1 MDIEDVGI
9 KKTNSR
15 KQKNNEEEQYRLIIN
30 KETNDL
36 LESLVGR
43 TNDGFVGGEVSKSDV
58 ASLLIQNAAKDFDE
72 SDIRSLRSRY
82 FDEKKILRAIL
93 RKSGDDGELPEILKK
108 VIREQFGLSEGSK
121 KKTAKNSNDLSTS
134 KIVDNNSAA

>member
-1 MDIEDVGI
+1 MENESVEI

-15 KQKNNEEEQYRLIIN
+15 KQKNNEEEQYRVIIN
-30 KETNDL
+30 KEINDL
-36 LESLVGR
+36 LESLVSR
-43 TNDGFVGGEVSKSDV
+43 TNDGFEGGEVSKSEV

-72 SDIRSLRSRY
+72 SNIRSLRSRY

-93 RKSGDDGELPEILKK
+93 RKSGDNGELPENLKK

-121 KKTAKNSNDLSTS
+121 KKSAKNSNDLSTS